1 MKALTEP
8 LQELAEFTAAKDSIK
23 KKNTPVFVSGCVD
36 TQKCHLINGLGEGF
50 RYKVIITYS
59 EAKARELYDDMKLY
73 KVPVFCYPSKDI
85 IFLQRR
91 RTRTRN
97 C

>member
-59 EAKARELYDDMKLY
+59 EAKARELYDDMEVCFDTCKEMAQSVENAIV
-73 KVPVFCYPSKDI
+73 KNS
-85 IFLQRR
+85 
-91 RTRTRN
+91 
-97 C
+97 